1 LEGSLMTEAQSKI
14 RISVRNLVEFVL
26 RSGDLDNRRSQGG
39 KKEAMQA
46 GSRLHRKIQKRMGAD
61 YRSEVAL
68 KHQVREDEFSIL
80 LEGRADGIITETSGI
95 VIDEIKCIYMDVE
108 RLEEPDPVHL
118 AQALCYGYMYASE
131 QDLDSVGIQLTY
143 CNIETEQ
150 IRRFRQAKT
159 REELEEWFQGLIHEY
174 VKWARYLYHHS
185 IRRTECL
192 KELQFPYAYREGQ
205 KELAVSVYRSIAR
218 GRNLYIQAPT
228 GIGKTLS
235 CVFPSLKAI
244 GEGYGEKLFYLTAKT
259 ITRSVAEETF
269 ELLRER
275 ENLYFSTVTITAKE
289 KLCVLEK
296 PDCNPVACPRAK
308 GHFDRV
314 NDAVYEIIQ
323 EEQGITRETILA
335 YAEKYQVCPFEL
347 CLDIS
352 SWVDGIICDYNYV
365 FDPNVRLK
373 RYFAEGEERG
383 NYIFLVDEA
392 HNLVSR
398 AREMY
403 SAVLIKEELLAV
415 KRILKGIPEA
425 GKVLKLLERCN
436 RRMLDLKRLG
446 ETEPFSDEVDMEL
459 AFEGGARM
467 VLGEH
472 YRMHPDVKLLSLE
485 LMGLFGEMEVFLNE
499 NSEFDDRETVL
510 DLYFKIRDFLY
521 VSDRLDENYRIY
533 SRLLADGS
541 FMVKLMCVNPSRCLR
556 ECLDRGVSTVFF
568 SATLLPIRYYKELL
582 SGSQEEYAVYAK
594 SPFQADK
601 RLVLAASDVSS
612 RYSRRG
618 RTQYERIADYIE
630 GVIGGKTGNY
640 MIFFPSYQF
649 LFQVQ
654 KVLEERQE
662 QGKLK
667 FEWKAQSSNMSEEE
681 REEFLLSFKEEPKES
696 FAGLCVMGGIFSE
709 GIDLKEERLIG
720 AIIIGTGLP
729 QVNPEQEILKEYF
742 DEQGEG
748 GFDYAYQYPGMNKVM
763 QAAGR
768 VIRTVNDKGVIALL
782 DDRFLLPEYVAL
794 FPREWE
800 RYTVVNRFNVKQAV
814 DDFWGQ
820 FV

>member
-1 LEGSLMTEAQSKI
+1 MEGSLMTEAQSKI

-275 ENLYFSTVTITAKE
+275 ESLVFQYCDHYCQRKAV
-289 KLCVLEK
+289 
-296 PDCNPVACPRAK
+296 CPGK
-308 GHFDRV
+308 TGL
-314 NDAVYEIIQ
+314 Q
-323 EEQGITRETILA
+323 SSCLSQGQRDILTGSMTLFMRSYRKSRGLPGRTILA

-373 RYFAEGEERG
+373 RYFAEGEQRG

-425 GKVLKLLERCN
+425 GKVLKLFRKVQSQDAGSKTPG
-436 RRMLDLKRLG
+436 RDR
-446 ETEPFSDEVDMEL
+446 T
-459 AFEGGARM
+459 
-467 VLGEH
+467 
-472 YRMHPDVKLLSLE
+472 
-485 LMGLFGEMEVFLNE
+485 LF
-499 NSEFDDRETVL
+499 
-510 DLYFKIRDFLY
+510 
-521 VSDRLDENYRIY
+521 
-533 SRLLADGS
+533 
-541 FMVKLMCVNPSRCLR
+541 
-556 ECLDRGVSTVFF
+556 
-568 SATLLPIRYYKELL
+568 
-582 SGSQEEYAVYAK
+582 
-594 SPFQADK
+594 
-601 RLVLAASDVSS
+601 
-612 RYSRRG
+612 
-618 RTQYERIADYIE
+618 
-630 GVIGGKTGNY
+630 
-640 MIFFPSYQF
+640 
-649 LFQVQ
+649 
-654 KVLEERQE
+654 
-662 QGKLK
+662 
-667 FEWKAQSSNMSEEE
+667 
-681 REEFLLSFKEEPKES
+681 
-696 FAGLCVMGGIFSE
+696 
-709 GIDLKEERLIG
+709 
-720 AIIIGTGLP
+720 
-729 QVNPEQEILKEYF
+729 
-742 DEQGEG
+742 
-748 GFDYAYQYPGMNKVM
+748 
-763 QAAGR
+763 
-768 VIRTVNDKGVIALL
+768 
-782 DDRFLLPEYVAL
+782 
-794 FPREWE
+794 
-800 RYTVVNRFNVKQAV
+800 
-814 DDFWGQ
+814 
-820 FV
+820 

>member
-1 LEGSLMTEAQSKI
+1 MDKPVV
-14 RISVRNLVEFVL
+14 RISVRNLVEFIL
-26 RSGDLDNRRSQGG
+26 RSGDLDNRGG
-39 KKEAMQA
+39 SSDREAMQK
-46 GSRLHRKIQKRMGAD
+46 GSRLHRKIQGRMGSH
-61 YRSEVAL
+61 YRAEVSL
-68 KHQVREDEFSIL
+68 KYKTEYEDVGIQV
-80 LEGRADGIITETSGI
+80 EGRADGIFTEDGQCW
-95 VIDEIKCIYMDVE
+95 IDEIKGVYADVSQLEKPVEVHRAQAMCYAWIYAQEQKTEKIGVQMTYGNLDTE
-108 RLEEPDPVHL
+108 ELKFFREEYTLEELGLWYQNLLDRYHKWIAYQL
-118 AQALCYGYMYASE
+118 AWKKERNASMS
-131 QDLDSVGIQLTY
+131 DL
-143 CNIETEQ
+143 E
-150 IRRFRQAKT
+150 
-159 REELEEWFQGLIHEY
+159 
-174 VKWARYLYHHS
+174 
-185 IRRTECL
+185 
-192 KELQFPYAYREGQ
+192 FPFEYREGQ
-205 KELAVSVYRSIAR
+205 RKIVSGVYHTISTERQIF
-218 GRNLYIQAPT
+218 IQAPT
-228 GIGKTLS
+228 GVGKTMS
-235 CVFPSLKAI
+235 TIFPAVRAVGAGL
-244 GEGYGEKLFYLTAKT
+244 GENIFYLTAKT
-259 ITRSVAEETF
+259 ITRTVAEEA
-269 ELLRER
+269 
-275 ENLYFSTVTITAKE
+275 FSILKAHGLKFKVITITAKE
-289 KLCVLEK
+289 KLCFCDKTE
-296 PDCNPVACPRAK
+296 CNPENCLWAR
-308 GHFDRV
+308 GHLDRV
-314 NDAVYEIIQ
+314 NDAVFELWTTQDSYDRDTLLE
-323 EEQGITRETILA
+323 
-335 YAEKYQVCPFEL
+335 YAKKWQVCPFEM
-347 CLDIS
+347 CLDLAV
-352 SWVDGIICDYNYV
+352 WVDAVICDYNYV

-403 SAVLIKEELLAV
+403 SAVLIKEELLAA

-446 ETEPFSDEVDMEL
+446 ETEPFSDEADMEL

-472 YRMHPDVKLLSLE
+472 YRMHSDVKLLSLE

-541 FMVKLMCVNPSRCLR
+541 FMVKLMCVNPSSCLR

-681 REEFLLSFKEEPKES
+681 REEFLLKSGIRSYKAELTYRKEP
-696 FAGLCVMGGIFSE
+696 
-709 GIDLKEERLIG
+709 
-720 AIIIGTGLP
+720 
-729 QVNPEQEILKEYF
+729 VN
-742 DEQGEG
+742 
-748 GFDYAYQYPGMNKVM
+748 
-763 QAAGR
+763 
-768 VIRTVNDKGVIALL
+768 
-782 DDRFLLPEYVAL
+782 
-794 FPREWE
+794 
-800 RYTVVNRFNVKQAV
+800 VV
-814 DDFWGQ
+814 
-820 FV
+820 

>member
-1 LEGSLMTEAQSKI
+1 MYL
-14 RISVRNLVEFVL
+14 
-26 RSGDLDNRRSQGG
+26 
-39 KKEAMQA
+39 
-46 GSRLHRKIQKRMGAD
+46 KRFF
-61 YRSEVAL
+61 SE
-68 KHQVREDEFSIL
+68 
-80 LEGRADGIITETSGI
+80 
-95 VIDEIKCIYMDVE
+95 
-108 RLEEPDPVHL
+108 
-118 AQALCYGYMYASE
+118 
-131 QDLDSVGIQLTY
+131 
-143 CNIETEQ
+143 
-150 IRRFRQAKT
+150 
-159 REELEEWFQGLIHEY
+159 
-174 VKWARYLYHHS
+174 
-185 IRRTECL
+185 
-192 KELQFPYAYREGQ
+192 
-205 KELAVSVYRSIAR
+205 
-218 GRNLYIQAPT
+218 
-228 GIGKTLS
+228 
-235 CVFPSLKAI
+235 
-244 GEGYGEKLFYLTAKT
+244 GEK
-259 ITRSVAEETF
+259 
-269 ELLRER
+269 
-275 ENLYFSTVTITAKE
+275 
-289 KLCVLEK
+289 
-296 PDCNPVACPRAK
+296 D
-308 GHFDRV
+308 D
-314 NDAVYEIIQ
+314 
-323 EEQGITRETILA
+323 
-335 YAEKYQVCPFEL
+335 
-347 CLDIS
+347 
-352 SWVDGIICDYNYV
+352 
-365 FDPNVRLK
+365 
-373 RYFAEGEERG
+373 
-383 NYIFLVDEA
+383 YIFLVDEA
-392 HNLVSR
+392 HNLVER
-398 AREMY
+398 GREMY
-403 SAVLIKEELLAV
+403 SAVLIKEELLAA

-446 ETEPFSDEVDMEL
+446 ETEPFSDEADMEL

>member
-1 LEGSLMTEAQSKI
+1 MEGSLMTEAQSKI

-742 DEQGEG
+742 DERGEG
-748 GFDYAYQYPGMNKVM
+748 GFNYAYQYPGMNKVM

-768 VIRTVNDKGVIALL
+768 VIRTVKDKGVIALL

-800 RYTVVNRFNVKQAV
+800 SYTVVNRFNVKQAV
-814 DDFWGQ
+814 DGFWEQ

>member
-1 LEGSLMTEAQSKI
+1 MEGSLMTEAQSKI

-131 QDLDSVGIQLTY
+131 
-143 CNIETEQ
+143 
-150 IRRFRQAKT
+150 
-159 REELEEWFQGLIHEY
+159 LEEWFQGLIHEY

-192 KELQFPYAYREGQ
+192 KELLFPYAYREGQ

-235 CVFPSLKAI
+235 CVFPGLKAI

-403 SAVLIKEELLAV
+403 SAVLIKEELLAA

-446 ETEPFSDEVDMEL
+446 ETEPFSDEADMEL

-541 FMVKLMCVNPSRCLR
+541 FMVKLMCVNPSSCLR

>member
-1 LEGSLMTEAQSKI
+1 MDKPVV
-14 RISVRNLVEFVL
+14 RISVRNLVEFIL
-26 RSGDLDNRRSQGG
+26 RSGDLDNRGG
-39 KKEAMQA
+39 SSDREAMQK
-46 GSRLHRKIQKRMGAD
+46 GSRLHRKIQGRMGSH
-61 YRSEVAL
+61 YRAEVSL
-68 KHQVREDEFSIL
+68 KYKTEYEDVSIQV
-80 LEGRADGIITETSGI
+80 EGRADGIFTEDGQCW
-95 VIDEIKCIYMDVE
+95 IDEIKGVYADVSQLEKPVEVHRAQAMCYAWIYAQEQKPEKIGVQMTYGNLDTE
-108 RLEEPDPVHL
+108 ELKFFREEYTLEELGLWYQNLLDRYHKWIAYQL
-118 AQALCYGYMYASE
+118 AWKKERNASMS
-131 QDLDSVGIQLTY
+131 DL
-143 CNIETEQ
+143 E
-150 IRRFRQAKT
+150 
-159 REELEEWFQGLIHEY
+159 
-174 VKWARYLYHHS
+174 
-185 IRRTECL
+185 
-192 KELQFPYAYREGQ
+192 FPFEYREGQ
-205 KELAVSVYRSIAR
+205 RKIVSGVYHTISTERQIFV
-218 GRNLYIQAPT
+218 QAPT
-228 GIGKTLS
+228 GVGKTMS
-235 CVFPSLKAI
+235 TIFPAVRAVGAGL
-244 GEGYGEKLFYLTAKT
+244 GENIFYLTAKT
-259 ITRSVAEETF
+259 ITRTVAEEA
-269 ELLRER
+269 
-275 ENLYFSTVTITAKE
+275 FSILKEHGLKFKVITITAKE
-289 KLCVLEK
+289 KLCFCDKTE
-296 PDCNPVACPRAK
+296 CNPENCLWAR
-308 GHFDRV
+308 GHLDRV
-314 NDAVYEIIQ
+314 NDAVFELWTTQDSYDRDTLLE
-323 EEQGITRETILA
+323 
-335 YAEKYQVCPFEL
+335 YAKKWQVCPFEM
-347 CLDIS
+347 CLDLAV
-352 SWVDGIICDYNYV
+352 WVDAVICDYNYV

-446 ETEPFSDEVDMEL
+446 ETEPFSDEADMEL

>member
-1 LEGSLMTEAQSKI
+1 MEGSLMTEAQSKI

-499 NSEFDDRETVL
+499 NSECDDRETVL

>member
-1 LEGSLMTEAQSKI
+1 MEGSLMTEAQSKI

-403 SAVLIKEELLAV
+403 SAVLIKEELLAA

>member
-1 LEGSLMTEAQSKI
+1 MEGSLMTEAQSKI

-403 SAVLIKEELLAV
+403 SAVLIKEELLAA

-472 YRMHPDVKLLSLE
+472 YRMHSDVKLLSLE